1 MKRIILATFMC
12 LTCLFIGSSCTK
24 ENNAD
29 AFVGIYNVSV
39 VENVTWGNSS
49 GTLTDSGVLSITKV
63 SGSRVKL
70 SGFISTYG
78 EVTGSSIYL
87 ESSTAS
93 DASGTITT
101 VFGTG
106 ILSGNVL
113 SLSATSTGQLKS
125 NGVFYPFT
133 SFDRFT
139 CIKQ

>member
-1 MKRIILATFMC
+1 MC

>member
-1 MKRIILATFMC
+1 MKRIILATFVC
-12 LTCLFIGSSCTK
+12 LTCLFLGNSCTK

-113 SLSATSTGQLKS
+113 SLSATSTGQLKN
-125 NGVFYPFT
+125 NGVFYPFS

-139 CIKQ
+139 CVKQ

>member
-12 LTCLFIGSSCTK
+12 LACLFLGNSCNK
-24 ENNAD
+24 EDYAD
-29 AFVGIYNVSV
+29 DYVGIYNVSV